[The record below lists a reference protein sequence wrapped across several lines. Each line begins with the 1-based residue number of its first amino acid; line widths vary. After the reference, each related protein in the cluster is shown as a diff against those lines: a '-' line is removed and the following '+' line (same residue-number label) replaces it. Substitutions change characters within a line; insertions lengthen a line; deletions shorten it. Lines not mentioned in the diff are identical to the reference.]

1 MERGGVI
8 SIVLPAWVKDMLAAS
23 VRYTSDEDKVG
34 LAIELARLN
43 VVNRTGGPFGAA
55 VFATGGDRP
64 IGVGVNLVE
73 SMHNSVLHAETVA
86 FMHAERALGTHELS
100 GHELFS
106 SAEPCAMCL
115 GATHWAGVERLV
127 FAALR
132 EDATAVGY
140 DEGPVFAE
148 SYDYLRARGLRVIA
162 GLRRNESADVLRLNG
177 AQR

>member
-1 MERGGVI
+1 MI
-8 SIVLPAWVKDMLAAS
+8 SIALPEWVDGVLAAGR
-23 VRYTSDEDKVG
+23 RYVTDEDKVG

-43 VVNRTGGPFGAA
+43 VVHRTGGPFGAA
-55 VFATGGDRP
+55 VFAGGGDRP
-64 IGVGVNLVE
+64 VGVGVNLVE
-73 SMHNSVLHAETVA
+73 SLHNSVLHAETVA
-86 FMHAERALGTHELS
+86 FMHAESALESHDLS
-100 GHELFS
+100 GHELFA

-115 GATHWAGVERLV
+115 GATHWAGIDRLV

-148 SYDYLRARGLRVIA
+148 SYDYLAARGLRVVA
-162 GLRRNESADVLRLNG
+162 GLRRGESADVLRLDG